1 MKIPRELIDRAEES
15 LTFDPRARRRT
26 LLERAPA
33 SEAEP
38 AVVQR
43 RLAHALA
50 EGPLGSGAADL
61 SVERILYG
69 GDHLNVSFLE
79 RGMTAADAVAR
90 VEICDEEG
98 QVVGH
103 GTGFMVSPRLLLT
116 NHHVLRSAE
125 SAASSWVDF
134 RHELDALGRP
144 AEATT
149 FALDPLAFFFTDP
162 ELDFTVVAVAPT
174 TPDGSVPV
182 STFGWLRLSSGDD
195 LALPGE
201 WLSLVHHPAGR
212 GKQVS
217 LRQNLLI
224 GEQED
229 RVWYAAEA
237 AAGSS
242 GAPVFNDAWQVVA
255 LHCLGAPER
264 DRGGEILTLDGRA
277 WTPSTDESEIV
288 WRATIGTRVSA
299 IVRTLRAACGEHAIV
314 RELLAE
320 GSADAAEAIVLP
332 LGSGASVAGDLLPG
346 ERQDA
351 ASARIG
357 VAPDLGA
364 GALSENGN
372 GTGGHALHGAQSN
385 ESITITVPLRITVR
399 PGETGGRRPEVG
411 VNLS

>member
-15 LTFDPRARRRT
+15 LTFDPRARRRA

-33 SEAEP
+33 VEAEP

-43 RLAHALA
+43 RLAHALG
-50 EGPLGSGAADL
+50 EGPPGSGAADL
-61 SVERILYG
+61 AIERIVYG

-90 VEICDEEG
+90 IEVCDEEG

-103 GTGFMVSPRLLLT
+103 GTGFMISPRLLLT
-116 NHHVLRSAE
+116 NHHVLGSAE
-125 SAASSWVDF
+125 SAASSWLDF

-162 ELDFTVVAVAPT
+162 ELDFTVVAVAST
-174 TPDGSVPV
+174 TPDASIPV
-182 STFGWLRLSSGDD
+182 ATFGWLRLSSSDD

-201 WLSLVHHPAGR
+201 WLSLVHHPSGR

-224 GEQED
+224 GQEEG
-229 RVWYAAEA
+229 RLWYAAEA
-237 AAGSS
+237 APGSS
-242 GAPVFNDAWQVVA
+242 GAPVFNDSWQVVA
-255 LHCLGAPER
+255 VHCLGVPER
-264 DRGGEILTLDGRA
+264 DRAGDILTLDGSA
-277 WTPSTDESEIV
+277 WTAWTDESEIV
-288 WRATIGTRVSA
+288 WRATMGTRSST
-299 IVRTLRAACGEHAIV
+299 IVRTLREKCGGHPFV
-314 RELLAE
+314 RELLADDSAE
-320 GSADAAEAIVLP
+320 AADAVVLP
-332 LGSGASVAGDLLPG
+332 LGSGVSVATGRLPANG
-346 ERQDA
+346 EEA
-351 ASARIG
+351 TSARVG
-357 VAPDLGA
+357 VTPGLGVV
-364 GALSENGN
+364 SENGN
-372 GTGGHALHGAQSN
+372 GTGGHALHGN

-411 VNLS
+411 VNLV

>member
-1 MKIPRELIDRAEES
+1 MKIPRELIERVEES

-50 EGPLGSGAADL
+50 EGPPGSGAADL
-61 SVERILYG
+61 SIERVLFG

-90 VEICDEEG
+90 IEVCDEEG
-98 QVVGH
+98 RVAGH

-116 NHHVLRSAE
+116 NHHVLGSAE
-125 SAASSWVDF
+125 AAASSWVDF

-144 AEATT
+144 VEATT

-162 ELDFTVVAVAPT
+162 ELDFTVVAVAST
-174 TPDGSVPV
+174 TPDGSIPV
-182 STFGWLRLSSGDD
+182 ATFGWLRLSSSDD

-224 GEQED
+224 GGEEG
-229 RVWYAAEA
+229 RLWYAAEA

-264 DRGGEILTLDGRA
+264 DRAGDILTLDGAA
-277 WTPSTDESEIV
+277 WTPSTDESEVV
-288 WRATIGTRVSA
+288 WRATMGTRASA
-299 IVRTLRAACGEHAIV
+299 IVRTLREAFGHHPFV
-314 RELLAE
+314 RELLADA
-320 GSADAAEAIVLP
+320 SAEAAEAVVLP
-332 LGSGASVAGDLLPG
+332 LGSGVSVAAGRLPAEG
-346 ERQDA
+346 E
-351 ASARIG
+351 
-357 VAPDLGA
+357 VATRSPISVPPGLGT
-364 GALSENGN
+364 GEVSENGN
-372 GTGGHALHGAQSN
+372 GTGGHSQSN

>member
-1 MKIPRELIDRAEES
+1 MKIPRELIDRAEAS
-15 LTFDPRARRRT
+15 LTFDPRARRRA

-33 SEAEP
+33 TEAEP

-43 RLAHALA
+43 RLAHALG
-50 EGPLGSGAADL
+50 EGPPGSGAADL
-61 SVERILYG
+61 SIERVLYG

-90 VEICDEEG
+90 IEVCDEEG
-98 QVVGH
+98 RVAGH

-116 NHHVLRSAE
+116 NHHVLGTAE

-144 AEATT
+144 VEATT

-162 ELDFTVVAVAPT
+162 ELDCTVIAVAPT
-174 TPDGSVPV
+174 TPDGSIPV
-182 STFGWLRLSSGDD
+182 ATFGWLRLSSSDD

-224 GEQED
+224 GQAEGLL
-229 RVWYAAEA
+229 WYASEA

-264 DRGGEILTLDGRA
+264 DRAGEILTLDGSA

-288 WRATIGTRVSA
+288 WRATMGTRASTL
-299 IVRTLRAACGEHAIV
+299 VRRLREACGDHPMV

-320 GSADAAEAIVLP
+320 GSADAAEAVVLP
-332 LGSGASVAGDLLPG
+332 LGSGVSVAANRSPVEGLVV
-346 ERQDA
+346 
-351 ASARIG
+351 ASSRID
-357 VAPDLGA
+357 VAPHLGA
-364 GALSENGN
+364 SEGSANGN
-372 GTGGHALHGAQSN
+372 GTGAHAQSN

>member
-1 MKIPRELIDRAEES
+1 MKIPRELINRAEES
-15 LTFDPRARRRT
+15 LNFDPRARRRS

-33 SEAEP
+33 AEAEP

-90 VEICDEEG
+90 VEVCDEEG
-98 QVVGH
+98 HVVGH

-116 NHHVLRSAE
+116 NHHILRSAE
-125 SAASSWVDF
+125 SAAASWVDF
-134 RHELDALGRP
+134 RHELDALGRSV
-144 AEATT
+144 EATT

-162 ELDFTVVAVAPT
+162 ARDFTVVAVAST
-174 TPDGSVPV
+174 TPDGSIPAA
-182 STFGWLRLSSGDD
+182 TFGWLRLSSSDD

-201 WLSLVHHPAGR
+201 WLSVVHHPAGR

-224 GEQED
+224 VEQEG
-229 RVWYAAEA
+229 RVWYASEA

-264 DRGGEILTLDGRA
+264 DRGGEILTLDGKA
-277 WTPSTDESEIV
+277 WTPETDESEVV
-288 WRATIGTRVSA
+288 WRATMGTRTSA
-299 IVRTLRAACGEHAIV
+299 IVRALHETCGEHALV
-314 RELLAE
+314 RELLAG

-332 LGSGASVAGDLLPG
+332 LGSGVSVAAGRSPV
-346 ERQDA
+346 ERQDPT
-351 ASARIG
+351 SQVLGGIS
-357 VAPDLGA
+357 DLGRDA
-364 GALSENGN
+364 VSENGN
-372 GTGGHALHGAQSN
+372 GTGAHSAHAN
-385 ESITITVPLRITVR
+385 ESITITVPLRITLR
-399 PGETGGRRPEVG
+399 PGETGGRKPEVG
-411 VNLS
+411 VNLV

>member
-1 MKIPRELIDRAEES
+1 MKIPRELIDHAEEL
-15 LTFDPRARRRT
+15 LTFDPRARRRA

-50 EGPLGSGAADL
+50 EGPPGSSAADL
-61 SVERILYG
+61 SIERILYG

-90 VEICDEEG
+90 IEVGDEEG
-98 QVVGH
+98 RVVGH
-103 GTGFMVSPRLLLT
+103 GTGFMISPRLLLT
-116 NHHVLRSAE
+116 NHHVLGSAE
-125 SAASSWVDF
+125 AATSSWVDF

-144 AEATT
+144 VEATT
-149 FALDPLAFFFTDP
+149 FALDPVTFFFTDR

-174 TPDGSVPV
+174 TPDGSIAVA
-182 STFGWLRLSSGDD
+182 TFGWLRLSSSDD

-224 GEQED
+224 ADEGV
-229 RVWYAAEA
+229 RVWYASEA

-264 DRGGEILTLDGRA
+264 DRAAEILTLDGSA
-277 WTPSTDESEIV
+277 WTISTDESEIV
-288 WRATIGTRVSA
+288 WRATMGTRASA
-299 IVRTLRAACGEHAIV
+299 IVRTLRDACGHHPLV
-314 RELLAE
+314 RELLVDVN
-320 GSADAAEAIVLP
+320 ADAAEAVVLP
-332 LGSGASVAGDLLPG
+332 LGSGSSAAEGRLPEEAHDVPSADIDVARGLSD
-346 ERQDA
+346 
-351 ASARIG
+351 
-357 VAPDLGA
+357 GA
-364 GALSENGN
+364 VSPNGN
-372 GTGGHALHGAQSN
+372 GAGGHAQSN

-411 VNLS
+411 VNLV